1 MRLSSLFDFIPDK
14 TSVWLTPIWALS
26 VGVTLG
32 LLILLAIWGIVFLF
46 SRQAGRE
53 APGAMLEGPLRPI
66 FYVMLFLAGYSLLG
80 VVAVKEPG
88 QIISSVFRLPLT
100 GEVERSFDLEPSD
113 EEQTVRLGF
122 YREELKWIAFSA
134 NMPLTIDTRDE
145 SGEAEGGVRTEVP
158 VGTQLVYIKGQ
169 PFVKPFVTEYVDEIR
184 VRNANGVPAHMM
196 VVFETAP
203 VAGREVA
210 LIPIVAL
217 CVLGVFGLYYLQRT
231 VMPKM
236 SAIALATVKTE
247 MAQPLFLICVVLG
260 GAAIAAFV
268 WIPYNTFG
276 EDIKMLKNTGLATMM
291 VLGLIVAMWAA
302 SSSIAD
308 EVDGRTALTVLS
320 KPVSRRQFILGKYI
334 GILWVVAVLFVFL
347 GLVFLDCVAY
357 KPVYDARES
366 AAETPQWQECLQH
379 MVQIVPGILLAFM
392 EVAVLAALSVAISTR
407 LPLLANFVIC
417 FSIYALGHLTPLVV
431 QSSMGEFEPVAFVG
445 MFLATL
451 LPVLENFNIQAAVAG
466 GSSVPYDY
474 LLVSLV
480 YCMLYATVAMLLA
493 LVLFEDRDLA

>member
-14 TSVWLTPIWALS
+14 TTVWLTPIWTLS
-26 VGVTLG
+26 VGVALG
-32 LLILLAIWGIVFLF
+32 LLILLAIWGAIHLF
-46 SRQAGRE
+46 SRQAGRD
-53 APGAMLEGPLRPI
+53 APAAMLEGPLRPI
-66 FYVMLFLAGYSLLG
+66 FYLMLFLAGFSVLG
-80 VVAVKEPG
+80 IVAVKKPG
-88 QIISSVFRLPLT
+88 AIISSVFRLPFT
-100 GEVERSFDLEPSD
+100 GPSAEAFALD
-113 EEQTVRLGF
+113 ASREEQTVRLGF
-122 YREELKWIAFSA
+122 YRDELQWIAFQA
-134 NMPLTIDTRDE
+134 DKPLTIDTRNPDDE
-145 SGEAEGGVRTEVP
+145 EVGGVRTEVP
-158 VGTQLVYIKGQ
+158 VGRQLVYVKGQ
-169 PFVKPFVTEYVDEIR
+169 PFVKPFVSEYVDEIR
-184 VRNANGVPAHMM
+184 VRNANGVPATLI
-196 VVFETAP
+196 VDLETAP
-203 VAGREVA
+203 VAGREVM
-210 LIPIVAL
+210 LIPLAAL
-217 CVLGVFGLYYLQRT
+217 CVLCLFGLYLLQRT
-231 VMPKM
+231 LLPKL
-236 SAIALATVKTE
+236 SAIALATSKTE

-260 GAAIAAFV
+260 AFAIATFV

-320 KPVSRRQFILGKYI
+320 KPVSRRQFILGKYV
-334 GILWVVAVLFVFL
+334 GILWVVAVLFVIL
-347 GLVFLDCVAY
+347 GLVFLICVAY

-366 AAETPQWQECLQH
+366 AAETPQWQECLRH

-392 EVAVLAALSVAISTR
+392 EAAVLAALSVAISTR

-431 QSSMGEFEPVAFVG
+431 RSSMGEFEPVAFVG

-466 GSSVPYDY
+466 GSAVPYDY

-480 YCMLYATVAMLLA
+480 YCVLYATVAMLLA